1 MQQASLHVKRIV
13 SLAEGQS
20 IEITWITSSSPPHY
34 FNLSNSYVELTSI
47 GVLKMEIK
55 VVELNPMKVASF
67 QYVGENPELNAFKE
81 MITWAQEKNLL
92 SKNMRYHFF
101 GFNNPIP
108 TEDNPVYGYEVWLP
122 LDDDFEGDG
131 EIKIKE
137 FKGGLFAVTEMLFS
151 DFLSG
156 QDWNVFHSAAKLW
169 MKENMYEFDSTVQW
183 LEEHIT
189 EKKEIENFIQ
199 KNDLPK
205 WNIGLYLPIRKIG

>member
-1 MQQASLHVKRIV
+1 M
-13 SLAEGQS
+13 
-20 IEITWITSSSPPHY
+20 
-34 FNLSNSYVELTSI
+34 ELTSI
-47 GVLKMEIK
+47 KDVLRMEIK

-67 QYVGENPELNAFKE
+67 QYVGDNPELNAFKE
-81 MITWAQEKNLL
+81 LIKWEQEKNLL